1 MRALTSSIHNFAQ
14 RLGIPVGAD
23 LPAAAEEPDAACTL
37 APALREFGLPP
48 GTTVANQTGWAAIE
62 RLVAGDQI
70 LTFDNGMQ
78 VIVENRVI
86 TIRRAEI
93 PDTKAYTIHVPSGVL
108 GNSAPMDLLPMQEVV
123 LESDR
128 AEAQFGDPFV
138 LIPAL
143 LLDGYKGITRKAL
156 TTDLKLHVLT
166 FESEQIIQTNG
177 AMLVLAPCQAWFSP
191 FTETAAPEQDCY
203 PRLSHAQLSQ
213 ALDRRS
219 ANRAALAMPRTAFA
233 ARRMEYAYAARD
245 ARAS

>member
-1 MRALTSSIHNFAQ
+1 MRPLTSSIHNFAL
-14 RLGIPVGAD
+14 RLGIPIGQNIPEVE
-23 LPAAAEEPDAACTL
+23 AEPRPGT

-48 GTTVANQTGWAAIE
+48 GTTVANKTGWEAIE
-62 RLVAGDQI
+62 RLMPGDHI

-78 VIVENRVI
+78 SIVENRVI

-93 PDTKAYTIHVPSGVL
+93 PDCKAYTIHIPSGVL
-108 GNSAPMDLLPMQEVV
+108 GNNLDVGLLPMQEVV

-143 LLDGYKGITRKAL
+143 SLDGYKGISKKAL
-156 TTDLKLHVLT
+156 VSDLKLHVLT

-177 AMLVLAPCQAWFSP
+177 AMLALAPSQAWFSP
-191 FTETAAPEQDCY
+191 FAETAAPEQECY
-203 PRLSHAQLSQ
+203 PRLSPAQLSQ

-245 ARAS
+245 ARSS

>member
-1 MRALTSSIHNFAQ
+1 MRPLSSSIHDFAR
-14 RLGIPVGAD
+14 RLGISTGKDFSV
-23 LPAAAEEPDAACTL
+23 AAEPETESTP
-37 APALREFGLPP
+37 PPVLREFGLPP
-48 GTTVANQTGWAAIE
+48 ATVVANDTGWAAIE
-62 RLVAGDQI
+62 RIVPGDQI

-78 VIVENRVI
+78 TIVENRVV

-93 PDTKAYTIHVPSGVL
+93 PDSKAFTIHVPKGVL
-108 GNSAPMDLLPMQEVV
+108 GNSIDMNLMPMQEVV

-143 LLDGYKGITRKAL
+143 LLDGHKGITRQPLKSEV
-156 TTDLKLHVLT
+156 KLHVLT
-166 FESEQIIQTNG
+166 FESEQIIQING
-177 AMLVLAPCQAWFSP
+177 AMLALAPCQAWFSP
-191 FTETAAPEQDCY
+191 FAETAAPEQDCY
-203 PRLSHAQLSQ
+203 PRLSPTQLSQ

-233 ARRMEYAYAARD
+233 ARRMEYGYAARD